1 MPHTFYIIDG
11 HAQIYRAFFAPF
23 RELSSPSGEPTKA
36 TYGFMQMLLSLVEQR
51 KPDYL
56 AMVIDA
62 GGDEG
67 VFRKQ
72 IDPQY
77 KANRAPRPADL
88 IVQEQR
94 ILQLVEQAGV
104 PIFAEPGVEAD
115 DVIATM
121 ASQLQDRDFDVVI
134 VSRDKDLRQLIGPS
148 VRLYDVQGNKEID
161 AQRMLADCGYAPA
174 QAVDIQTLTGDS
186 TDNVR
191 GIPGVGEKTA
201 ARLIS
206 TYGSIE
212 GIYQHLD
219 ELTPKLRQN
228 LQEFKSQL
236 DQTRQLVTLRRDVP
250 MRFDPQ
256 TCRCRGLNVAVLR
269 QSLADLGFHSLV
281 KRLASLPAEDHG
293 KPAPSLEFAS
303 GLFGD
308 PPAAAAAPAT
318 TGGPATHANS
328 QLDYR
333 LVNTPELLSAFL
345 SELGRQGHFA
355 FDTETD
361 QLDPM
366 RCGLVG
372 MSFSWQEGT
381 GWYLPVRGPLGAT
394 VLDKQR
400 TLEAVRPILEDPQ
413 ISKVG
418 HNVKYDLLVLRQTG
432 VRVRGVVMDSMIA
445 AFLLDAGRSRYGIDP
460 LALDLLGY
468 RKIATSEMLGTGK
481 NQTSMDRVPL
491 ETITRYAAE
500 DADIAWRLAQLLGKR
515 LDGIPALRQ
524 LHDELETPLIEV
536 LVDMEE
542 TGVSVDPAILQEQSQ
557 VLGTRIED
565 LRRRIME
572 AACAEFNPDSPRQL
586 ADVLFNKLG
595 LRIIKRTKTG
605 PSTDVEVLEKLALEH
620 PCPKLLLEYRSL
632 VKLKNT
638 YLDNLTEFINPR
650 TGRIHASFN
659 PIGAQTGRLSCS
671 DPNLQNIPIRSDEGR
686 RIRLAFVPQ
695 DRQRDVLLTADY
707 SQIELRMLAHFTGE
721 PALLAAFAADEDVHA
736 AVAAEVFGVP
746 LAKVSKEQRAQAK
759 IVNFGIIYGVSAAG
773 LARRIEGL
781 STSAA
786 EQLIAAYHKR
796 FPSIEAFLR
805 QCVEQAHRQGF
816 VQTLL
821 GRRRP
826 IPDIA
831 SPVPNIRNGA
841 ERMAINSVVQG
852 SAADLIKRAMLNV
865 HRQLAAQ
872 KRPSRMLLQVHDEL
886 VFETPRDAVEAD
898 ARLIRQEMVG
908 AMELRVPLKVDI
920 AWGRNWDEG
929 KG

>member
-1 MPHTFYIIDG
+1 MPQTFYIIDG

-88 IVQEQR
+88 MVQEQR

-121 ASQLQDRDFDVVI
+121 AAQLQHRDFDVVI

-161 AQRMLADCGYAPA
+161 AQRMLAECGYAPA
-174 QAVDIQTLTGDS
+174 QAVAIQTLTGDS

-212 GIYQHLD
+212 GIYQHLE
-219 ELTPKLRQN
+219 ELTPKLRQS

-250 MRFDPQ
+250 MRFDPE
-256 TCRCRGLNVAVLR
+256 TCRCRGLNVAGLR

-281 KRLASLPAEDHG
+281 KRLASLPAEGHG

-308 PPAAAAAPAT
+308 AAPTA

-345 SELGRQGHFA
+345 SELGRQRRFA

-394 VLDKQR
+394 VLDQRR
-400 TLEAVRPILEDPQ
+400 TLEALRPILEDPQ

-418 HNVKYDLLVLRQTG
+418 HNVKYDLLVLRQAG
-432 VRVRGVVMDSMIA
+432 VRVHGVVLDSMIA

-491 ETITRYAAE
+491 ETITCYAAE
-500 DADIAWRLAQLLGKR
+500 DADIAWRLAHLLGRR

-542 TGVSVDPAILQEQSQ
+542 AGVSVDPAILQQQSQ

-572 AACAEFNPDSPRQL
+572 SACAEFNPDSPRQL

-805 QCVEQAHRQGF
+805 QCVEQAHRQGY

-898 ARLIRQEMVG
+898 AQLVRQEMVG